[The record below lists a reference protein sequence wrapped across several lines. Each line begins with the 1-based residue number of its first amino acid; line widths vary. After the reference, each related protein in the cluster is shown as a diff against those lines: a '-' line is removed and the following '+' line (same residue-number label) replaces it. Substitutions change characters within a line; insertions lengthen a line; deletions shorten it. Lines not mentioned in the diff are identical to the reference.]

1 MFEINGLTI
10 NVTRGDTAVFT
21 VNALDESGEKHL
33 FQKGDVIRF
42 KVTEKKACESVVLQ
56 KEFAIEEE
64 TEQVEILLTGDD
76 TKIGDVAS
84 KPVDYWYE
92 VELNPFTN
100 PKTIIGYDEDGAKI
114 LRLYPEANDVEPV
127 GPTPEEIPVVDT
139 ELDSASER
147 PVQNQAIARAFLNMQ
162 EEIDMQSETIERL
175 RYELEVERARIDGI
189 LGQSEQPEQSD
200 QPEQSEEPEQSEQS
214 E

>member
-10 NVTRGDTAVFT
+10 NVTRGDTAIFT

-56 KEFAIEEE
+56 KEFAVEEE
-64 TEQVEILLTGDD
+64 TEQVEIFLTSDD

-84 KPVDYWYE
+84 KPTDYWYE

-100 PKTIIGYDEDGAKI
+100 SKTIIGYDEEGAKI
-114 LRLYPEANDVEPV
+114 LRLYPEASDIEPV
-127 GPTPEEIPVVDT
+127 EPTPEDIPAVDE
-139 ELDSASER
+139 ELDITSER
-147 PVQNQAIARAFLNMQ
+147 PVQNQAIVRAFLNMQ

-189 LGQSEQPEQSD
+189 LGQSEQPEQS
-200 QPEQSEEPEQSEQS
+200 EQSEQS